1 MWLLLYVESNCEVAN
16 KIDSYRYLILQS
28 LGAPEWKGPPS
39 SMLIF
44 YDTELRLVG
53 TRHSHGT
60 DVSPSCLGLR
70 RGTRAEHWV
79 KQLICQNNLKKNE
92 SNDIELS
99 QCRNIKLMAP
109 RWCVSFF
116 DVMDP
121 IRHMAWPR
129 STAAGYL
136 LALWWTQFR
145 ALEREAVNAHNDQSA
160 CLWAWLHGLLIMNFD
175 KLRYNEERP

>member
-1 MWLLLYVESNCEVAN
+1 
-16 KIDSYRYLILQS
+16 
-28 LGAPEWKGPPS
+28 
-39 SMLIF
+39 MLIF

-99 QCRNIKLMAP
+99 
-109 RWCVSFF
+109 
-116 DVMDP
+116 
-121 IRHMAWPR
+121 
-129 STAAGYL
+129 
-136 LALWWTQFR
+136 
-145 ALEREAVNAHNDQSA
+145 
-160 CLWAWLHGLLIMNFD
+160 HGLLIMNFD

>member
-1 MWLLLYVESNCEVAN
+1 MLLYSEQLAVLIVYIILNLTQSIVVWLLLYVESNCEVAN
-16 KIDSYRYLILQS
+16 KIDSYLYLILQS

-79 KQLICQNNLKKNE
+79 KQLICQNNLKKN
-92 SNDIELS
+92 
-99 QCRNIKLMAP
+99 
-109 RWCVSFF
+109 
-116 DVMDP
+116 
-121 IRHMAWPR
+121 
-129 STAAGYL
+129 
-136 LALWWTQFR
+136 
-145 ALEREAVNAHNDQSA
+145 
-160 CLWAWLHGLLIMNFD
+160 
-175 KLRYNEERP
+175 